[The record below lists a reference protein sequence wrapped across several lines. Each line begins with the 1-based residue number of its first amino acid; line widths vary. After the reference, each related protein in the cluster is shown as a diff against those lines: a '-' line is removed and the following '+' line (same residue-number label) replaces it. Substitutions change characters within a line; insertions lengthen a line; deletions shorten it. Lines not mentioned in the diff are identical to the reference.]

1 VLALLRSGGPR
12 TRAELLERT
21 GLSRAALNAHLD
33 RLLGEGLATES
44 LGASTGGRPAGRI
57 AFDPT
62 GGNVVAAWLGRT
74 RLGLTVTDL
83 AGSPLAVRTLEG
95 GLDDGPDA
103 ALDRVEVALD
113 ELLVELA
120 VDRHDVRGVGVGLPW
135 PVEHRTLP
143 HMARGWHGVVLADRL
158 EARFGVPAVVDH
170 YARFAVLAEHRAH
183 WPDTDDLLFLG
194 AGSALACGI
203 ISGGELQRG
212 DQGGAGELGHS
223 WVSAAEGRPCPCG
236 NAGCLETIAGGLAL
250 ARRFGVADGRDVVAL
265 ARAGDADA
273 GRALRDAGR
282 AIGEAMA
289 CAVNLL
295 NPAVIVVGGDLAHSD
310 ELLAGVREV
319 VYQRATAHATRSL
332 RILRSQMGERAGLV
346 GPAVAVLDLVLAPPA
361 VDDALRKEPAT
372 T

>member
-1 VLALLRSGGPR
+1 MLALLRSDGPR
-12 TRAELLERT
+12 TRAEILERT

-103 ALDRVEVALD
+103 ALDRVELALD

-143 HMARGWHGVVLADRL
+143 HMARGWQGVVLADRL

-194 AGSALACGI
+194 AGSAIACGI

-236 NAGCLETIAGGLAL
+236 NAGCLETVAGGLAL
-250 ARRFGVADGRDVVAL
+250 ARRFGVDDGRDVVAL
-265 ARAGDADA
+265 GRAGDADA

-289 CAVNLL
+289 GAVNLL
-295 NPAVIVVGGDLAHSD
+295 NPAVIVVGGDLAQSD